1 MGDPDHLEKMGR
13 ELKCPICLSLLD
25 SAVSLTCNHV
35 FCNACIM
42 KSMKLGS
49 NCPVCKVP
57 YHRRELRAAPHMDS
71 LVSIYKSMEA
81 ASGVNIFL
89 TQTAA
94 TNKPN
99 EENSVEGDLDQP
111 GKIIGGT
118 CQDTM
123 ENQGTL
129 NRKRLRR
136 KDEPNLEY
144 ITPLIV
150 KPSFPTKKRVQ
161 VPRNPHSGTS
171 TRLAEYDEQLV
182 KNSNKEF
189 KNSSTV
195 LKENLAPNGSGE
207 LVLSPFF
214 WLRDEEDEGKLSQ
227 PLNEDQLSDITPANI
242 PSFSDLKDSED
253 ESPLKVKV
261 HGKSNTM
268 DLFDSEMFEWTQGA
282 CSPELISSLVK
293 IKVPDTNEILEDSKS
308 EGAMNEGPHME
319 DLESINLTQEL
330 GASDR
335 GVNILSIQAKIT
347 SSQMKSGNFSSRSI
361 KARKNIKRKSAKKSK
376 GQASSSLVD
385 PKKKPENFISKGAE
399 GSVNPVNLEITGNE
413 KAGNNIYESD
423 SPRKAPFASHRAEL
437 LDKGEIDMVNQ
448 LNTTMFKE
456 PDAVEDTNMKNSGE
470 SSKND
475 MLHGDA
481 CSQRSKERKVRSVKT
496 NITGEDSEFRKQTN
510 KRSLPQKIFSSDPST
525 DGKNIYDLKEKHSNQ
540 AREFDSTFTS
550 KCNKELRSKK
560 KMKVSFD
567 DVSRV
572 GLVNE
577 CHGHKNILLKEIQ
590 LLDKVSCSSAPQVLN
605 GSSIVKNLPL
615 TNEVALRKCAILA
628 NKIQCAFC
636 LSSEDSE
643 VSGEMFHYYNGRPV
657 SADYE
662 GGSKIIHSHKNCT
675 EWAPNV
681 YFENDTAINL
691 EAELS
696 RSRRIK
702 CCCCGLKGAA
712 LGCYERSCRKS
723 FHFPCAKLTPEC
735 QWDAD
740 NFVMLCPVHASSKL
754 PNESSKPEEKRKRC
768 TSKRQLSSQS
778 HQLAIMHG
786 IITHQKK
793 TLVLCCSVLTA
804 EEKEVISEF
813 EKLFGVTV
821 LKKWESSVTHVIAS
835 TDENGAC
842 RRTLK
847 VLMGILEGK
856 WILNIEWVKACM
868 KAVKHVDE
876 EQYEITVDVHG
887 IRDGPRC
894 GRLRLLNKGP
904 KPFDG
909 LKFFFMGDF
918 VPSYKGY
925 LQDLVAAA
933 GGTVLHR
940 KPISGDQEPLL
951 SESYRYSTLIVYS
964 LELPDK
970 HDPGKQNL
978 ILSRRESD
986 AYALA
991 SSIQAKAVSNSWV
1004 LNSIA
1009 ACKMQNL
1016 PA

>member
-1 MGDPDHLEKMGR
+1 
-13 ELKCPICLSLLD
+13 

-99 EENSVEGDLDQP
+99 EENSVKGDLDRP

-118 CQDTM
+118 CQDTESESALM
-123 ENQGTL
+123 RINFRIYT
-129 NRKRLRR
+129 
-136 KDEPNLEY
+136 
-144 ITPLIV
+144 
-150 KPSFPTKKRVQ
+150 
-161 VPRNPHSGTS
+161 
-171 TRLAEYDEQLV
+171 
-182 KNSNKEF
+182 
-189 KNSSTV
+189 
-195 LKENLAPNGSGE
+195 
-207 LVLSPFF
+207 
-214 WLRDEEDEGKLSQ
+214 
-227 PLNEDQLSDITPANI
+227 ANI
-242 PSFSDLKDSED
+242 FFSDLKDSED

-268 DLFDSEMFEWTQGA
+268 DLFDSEMFEWTQRA
-282 CSPELISSLVK
+282 CSPELISSPVK
-293 IKVPDTNEILEDSKS
+293 IKVPDTNEVLEDSKS
-308 EGAMNEGPHME
+308 EGAMNEGPLME
-319 DLESINLTQEL
+319 GLESINLTQEL

-481 CSQRSKERKVRSVKT
+481 CSQRSKERKVHSVKT

-510 KRSLPQKIFSSDPST
+510 KRSLPQKTFSSDPST
-525 DGKNIYDLKEKHSNQ
+525 DGKNIYDLKEKHSKQ

-590 LLDKVSCSSAPQVLN
+590 LLEKVSCSSAPQVLN

-712 LGCYERSCRKS
+712 LGCYERSCRKI
-723 FHFPCAKLTPEC
+723 AARD
-735 QWDAD
+735 QY
-740 NFVMLCPVHASSKL
+740 
-754 PNESSKPEEKRKRC
+754 
-768 TSKRQLSSQS
+768 LSQN
-778 HQLAIMHG
+778 G
-786 IITHQKK
+786 I
-793 TLVLCCSVLTA
+793 
-804 EEKEVISEF
+804 
-813 EKLFGVTV
+813 
-821 LKKWESSVTHVIAS
+821 
-835 TDENGAC
+835 EN
-842 RRTLK
+842 R
-847 VLMGILEGK
+847 GK
-856 WILNIEWVKACM
+856 
-868 KAVKHVDE
+868 
-876 EQYEITVDVHG
+876 
-887 IRDGPRC
+887 
-894 GRLRLLNKGP
+894 LRLLNKGP